1 MLWRLGVLET
11 IVVGGA
17 LAQKPHQ
24 AGHTWQFLQYLLGF
38 RRLGWDV
45 LFVDELE
52 AAMCVDDRGRPCRLE
67 ESVNL
72 SYFRDVMI
80 EFGLDRS
87 CVLLQ
92 GGRSVFGVSRELALE
107 RTRRSA
113 LLLNIMGYLA
123 DEEILAAA
131 PRRVFLDTDPGF
143 GQMWRE
149 LGQADIFAGHDDHVT
164 IAENIG
170 RPDCGIPTAGLD
182 WLTTPQPVFLE
193 AWEPNPL
200 PTTGAFTSVGAWRG
214 PYAPIELH
222 GVTYGLRVHEFRKFV
237 ELPRL
242 TGDRFELALDIDAAE
257 TRDLALLDL
266 HGWALVDPHEVAR
279 DPATYRAYVRSSLA
293 EFMVA
298 RGIYVQTRSGW
309 FSERS
314 ICYLASGRPVLAQDT
329 GLESLYPLGEGLLAF
344 HTLEE
349 AAAGVEEIRSD
360 CLRHSRAARELAV
373 AHFDS
378 DRVLGRLLG
387 SLGAA

>member
-214 PYAPIELH
+214 PYAPIELQ